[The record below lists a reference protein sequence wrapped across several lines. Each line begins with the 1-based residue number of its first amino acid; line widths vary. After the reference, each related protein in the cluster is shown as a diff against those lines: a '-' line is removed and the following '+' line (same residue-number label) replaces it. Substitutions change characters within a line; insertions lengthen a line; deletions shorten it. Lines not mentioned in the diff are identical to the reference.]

1 MNFQAAEI
9 IEYAAKGE
17 SDDFEIIRCTGIM
30 FSDDVW
36 NLSKI
41 YMHMAESRV
50 TLKFENIKSEPLK
63 RKAKY
68 YYLQALVFNTAS
80 PQSLRVKSGAMKFIM
95 NFLHKNHI
103 ENLNEINDFIMGE
116 FVRDLELYAMEESLS
131 CKTVERYLLEINFFT
146 TDCIWCPD
154 SIPKKY
160 NLPFKRI
167 QQEALRIAPKKEE
180 ATPVIPDLV
189 GRKIAKSVL
198 NTLEHTL
205 PKCVEDSKRVEPI
218 KQLHPNS
225 WRITIGNP
233 TNMSRCNI
241 TSPFR
246 FFGTKRG
253 FSKALL
259 EVRTAI
265 QIYILYFTGMRPN
278 EMNNL
283 PVDCCSMSS
292 NETVCMLNG
301 GVKKGAGPKEKT
313 AYVWFAPAELKG
325 YIDQFIQAL
334 KMMEIPCEYLFVALT
349 HTRKGQRVS
358 SDNTVRRCVID
369 YCNEHNLLETKDG
382 EQWELKLRQF
392 RTHYV
397 HFMTQNHLNF
407 SMISE
412 QMKHAILDMTF
423 RYSGPLEGSLASVV
437 DPFLLSDLQKGKMEF
452 NWKEAEKAL
461 CCETASYAPEDSQ
474 LMSFRSQFKAAVT
487 PKDRDKVI
495 EEFLAVG
502 IEPYRMPVGVCV
514 GHPNVRHKCGMQNNP
529 LGCKPTCENFTCEV
543 HEYGRIVYEKSVVFR
558 KLANDP
564 SQPKRALYGKM
575 ADKFDSLIESWET
588 AECPGEAK

>member
-1 MNFQAAEI
+1 MNFQPAEI
-9 IEYAAKGE
+9 IEYAARGGT
-17 SDDFEIIRCTGIM
+17 DDFEIIRGTGIM

-36 NLSKI
+36 NLSKSNK
-41 YMHMAESRV
+41 HMAESRV
-50 TLKFENIKSEPLK
+50 TLKFENIKCEPLK

-80 PQSLRVKSGAMKFIM
+80 PHSLRVKSGAMNFIM
-95 NFLHKNHI
+95 NFLYKNYI

-116 FVRDLELYAMEESLS
+116 FVRNLELYAMERNLS
-131 CKTVERYLLEINFFT
+131 CKTVERYLLEINFLT

-160 NLPFKRI
+160 YLPYKRI
-167 QQEALRIAPKKEE
+167 EKEAKRIAPKKEE
-180 ATPVIPDLV
+180 ATPIIPDSI

-198 NTLEHTL
+198 HTLEHIL
-205 PKCVEDSKRVEPI
+205 PKGVEDSKKIEPL
-218 KQLHPNS
+218 KKSRPKE
-225 WRITIGNP
+225 WRAYIGR
-233 TNMSRCNI
+233 SGVAKSAA
-241 TSPFR
+241 SPFSNM
-246 FFGTKRG
+246 GTMGK
-253 FSKALL
+253 FCEALL
-259 EVRTAI
+259 DIRTAL

-278 EMNNL
+278 ELLNL
-283 PVDCCSMSS
+283 PVDCCSMSDDDRA
-292 NETVCMLNG
+292 CMLSG
-301 GVKKGAGPKEKT
+301 GVKKGAYPQEKNV
-313 AYVWFAPAELKG
+313 YVWFAPKELKG
-325 YIDQFIQAL
+325 FVDQFVEIM
-334 KMMEIPCEYLFVALT
+334 KVMEINPEYLFVALT
-349 HTRKGQRVS
+349 HKSKGQRVS
-358 SDNTVRRCVID
+358 SDTTLRRCVYS
-369 YCNEHNLLETKDG
+369 YCNENNLLETKDG

-423 RYSGPLEGSLASVV
+423 RYSGPLEGSLATVV
-437 DPFLLSDLQKGKMEF
+437 DPFLMSDLQKGKMEF
-452 NWKEAEKAL
+452 NWKEAKKAL

-487 PKDRDKVI
+487 PKERDKVI

-514 GHPNVRHKCGMQNNP
+514 AHPSVRHKCGMQNNP

-558 KLANDP
+558 KLANNP

-575 ADKFDSLIESWET
+575 ADKFDSLIEGWET
-588 AECPGEAK
+588 AECLGEAK